1 MGNMYERIIEV
12 LEENGP
18 IPISTI
24 YEKMVSS
31 AKNSAVTDKEIQ
43 LSSVKSVIS
52 RKKDLFSVHNNIV
65 SINPEKEISQITL
78 DVKRGNRS
86 YRLKIDFLFEIYH
99 LQSWSFFSDNQGFT
113 PKKILFPYFSY
124 TDMKKDL
131 YKLKIWDWDSDEGVY
146 GRESLYTIQ
155 LKTTKSSYVHSYTEM
170 KAKEW
175 KKITKVISQYLDI
188 DALFID

>member
-1 MGNMYERIIEV
+1 MGNMYEKIIEV

-31 AKNSAVTDKEIQ
+31 SNNSADNCKEIQ

-65 SINPEKEISQITL
+65 SINPEKEISHITL
-78 DVKRGNRS
+78 DVKKGNHS
-86 YRLKIDFLFEIYH
+86 YRLKVDFLFEIYH
-99 LQSWSFFSDNQGFT
+99 IQSWALFSDNQSFL
-113 PKKILFPYFSY
+113 PKDILFPYFSY
-124 TDMKKDL
+124 SDLKKDL
-131 YKLKIWDWDSDEGVY
+131 YKLKIWDWESNEGAY

-155 LKTTKSSYVHSYTEM
+155 LKTTNKSYVYSFIDI

-175 KKITKVISQYLDI
+175 KQITKTITKYMDISNIFSD
-188 DALFID
+188 